1 MDERFPRAWERTPIP
16 CRQRHRAVPGQHL
29 LTPLCANPITTQ
41 TPPEE
46 GNHYKPGSL
55 IPAEEPTTLFCC
67 SLEEKSPA
75 GSGRRWDL
83 YWMLWP
89 QASKAL
95 LTFAVLWSKRA
106 GIPVLK
112 PSQITFFDICIALA
126 CWMLPCSCSC
136 RGDLWLPTVP
146 EHSLCHSP
154 RK

>member
-1 MDERFPRAWERTPIP
+1 MDERFPRAWERRPIP

-95 LTFAVLWSKRA
+95 LTFAVL
-106 GIPVLK
+106 
-112 PSQITFFDICIALA
+112 
-126 CWMLPCSCSC
+126 
-136 RGDLWLPTVP
+136 
-146 EHSLCHSP
+146 
-154 RK
+154 